1 MLMMAMGNAMVE
13 DEQPKGLEG
22 FLTNSNLWVTPAS
35 EPPAGFNWKG
45 VAGFD
50 RISGRLHGKAHTDRG
65 I

>member
-1 MLMMAMGNAMVE
+1 VLMMAMGNAMVE
-13 DEQPKGLEG
+13 DEQPKGLEEMPDE
-22 FLTNSNLWVTPAS
+22 SNLWVAPAS
-35 EPPAGFNWKG
+35 EPPAGFNRNG